1 MRENQTNIL
10 IIGLGQI
17 GLSNAEYM
25 TELGLDVD
33 GSDVDD
39 KAVQRALSDG
49 FIRRKAKNFRGY
61 DYFVICISTHSPMDM
76 FRPTMD
82 GLYDVTRKISEEGE
96 DGALVAIES
105 TVTCGAS
112 NTVKELLGHRLHVC
126 HFPHRY
132 YSLEKED
139 HGVRQIR
146 VLGGC
151 ESCCTKEAKKFYGDV
166 LGIPMHLVNSI
177 EYAELSKIAENSYRF
192 LEIAFAEELRMF
204 CDGYGLDFEVL
215 RQAINTK
222 WNVKVLN
229 ARSGIGGHC
238 LPKDSHMYLDLAD
251 SVIDVSLLGTAKKID
266 ERYRCHIGLGNEGV
280 RSRRELY
287 LVAREKAKAFDF
299 QKAQQSEFQ

>member
-33 GSDVDD
+33 GHDVDD

-61 DYFVICISTHSPMDM
+61 NYFVICISTHSPMDM
-76 FRPTMD
+76 FRHSMD
-82 GLYDVTRKISEEGE
+82 GLYDVTRKISEEGK

-139 HGVRQIR
+139 HGVRQMR

-151 ESCCTKEAKKFYGDV
+151 EPCCTKEAKKFYGDT
-166 LGIPMHLVNSI
+166 LRIPMHLVNSI

-204 CDGYGLDFEVL
+204 CD
-215 RQAINTK
+215 
-222 WNVKVLN
+222 
-229 ARSGIGGHC
+229 
-238 LPKDSHMYLDLAD
+238 
-251 SVIDVSLLGTAKKID
+251 
-266 ERYRCHIGLGNEGV
+266 
-280 RSRRELY
+280 
-287 LVAREKAKAFDF
+287 
-299 QKAQQSEFQ
+299 